1 MAAKGTTE
9 KALPINRATV
19 VILYLKVLFELTKM
33 LSAKGLFII
42 CLWLKVSKKILDLL
56 VDLR

>member
-9 KALPINRATV
+9 KVLAINSATV
-19 VILYLKVLFELTKM
+19 VILYLKVLFKLTKM